1 MSEKWYD
8 PVSKRWYELDL
19 FKALDA
25 KIAAQIEENNKL
37 REENNKLREEN
48 NKLREES
55 CRLND
60 ALEKARWEKITGP
73 AGDALFMFIFVL
85 LHAVTFA
92 GAILFLHLAF

>member
-8 PVSKRWYELDL
+8 PVSEKWYELDL

-37 REENNKLREEN
+37 REENR
-48 NKLREES
+48 
-55 CRLND
+55 RLKD

>member
-8 PVSKRWYELDL
+8 PVSKKWYELDL

-37 REENNKLREEN
+37 REEN
-48 NKLREES
+48 
-55 CRLND
+55 CRLKD

>member
-8 PVSKRWYELDL
+8 PVSKKWYELDL

-37 REENNKLREEN
+37 REENR
-48 NKLREES
+48 
-55 CRLND
+55 RLKD

>member
-8 PVSKRWYELDL
+8 PVSKKWYELDL

-37 REENNKLREEN
+37 REEN
-48 NKLREES
+48 
-55 CRLND
+55 CRLKD
-60 ALEKARWEKITGP
+60 ALEKARWEKITDP
-73 AGDALFMFIFVL
+73 AKEALLIFIFVL
-85 LHAVTFA
+85 LYAGAFA